1 MQKSSKIILLIVAL
15 LLLIFS
21 GGFYMKEQQR
31 KEELKRNREYEV
43 SLVKALKN
51 SYSDIKEIQISNPIT
66 TTIPGDWRST
76 VKIIFSDN
84 DEITYC
90 ITHNKDDEINRSGS
104 INEKEHLFLS
114 KTKYKFLIIF
124 LYFLKCS

>member
-1 MQKSSKIILLIVAL
+1 
-15 LLLIFS
+15 LIFS

-66 TTIPGDWRST
+66 TTMPGDWRST